1 MDDSL
6 AISTEF
12 LALLFALVALALA
25 GLTRRSCIKRGLPWR
40 LRTAVNVSLVG
51 AAFLGWV
58 VTTSLYEDYTFS
70 AKMAEAV
77 KFGINLG
84 TALDQHRVKT
94 KSLAKSTE
102 ELGFAIPREKVAIVN
117 IETEDR
123 IAVMLS
129 LRRVAGKRLVFLA
142 TGPDGARTWRCT
154 SRDVMLFDLPS
165 VCQEIYKTSG

>member
-1 MDDSL
+1 MDGSL

-12 LALLFALVALALA
+12 LALLFALVALAIA
-25 GLTRRSCIKRGLPWR
+25 GLTRRSCIKKGQPWR

-51 AAFLGWV
+51 AAFLAWV

-102 ELGFAIPREKVAIVN
+102 ELGISIPRKN
-117 IETEDR
+117 IAAVTIEAEDR
-123 IAVMLS
+123 IAVTLS
-129 LRRVAGKRLVFLA
+129 LRRVAGMQLMFLA
-142 TGPDGARTWRCT
+142 TGPEGTRTWRCT
-154 SRDVMLFDLPS
+154 SRDVMLHYLPS
-165 VCQEIYKTSG
+165 MCQEIYKTSG